1 MKQKLRWV
9 ERERGMADLSVLNL
23 SLGCVEPLLEGMLD
37 YLKMLSFRSAAY
49 LSPMALKILAIE

>member
-1 MKQKLRWV
+1 
-9 ERERGMADLSVLNL
+9 MADLSVLNL